1 VIGKLL
7 GNMKNTATAMKF
19 DKKGIPLV
27 VIGLS
32 QAGKSSFV
40 NRIMTGKFEETKPTM
55 GLQFETTEIGD
66 ARFDIFDLGGHVS
79 YRKTIWES
87 YVKLAYGLVFI
98 LDSAN
103 PESFDEAKEEFWRV
117 IDLKDDRDEFLI
129 MFLCNKTDLKESQ
142 DLESVI
148 NHLNLYNLVEKNN
161 ASYQFFKTSMKTG
174 ENIENALKW
183 LKNNTAKLATK
194 RKIDPLMF
202 MIADTDGFPLLEID
216 KIGLEEDPSLLA
228 GFLAAI
234 ESFSQRLFGKTGML
248 QYMVSGDFKY
258 IIKTDEKYIYSMIIA
273 KDESQQEARRQIE
286 LLNEFVKPMEDFS
299 VLESIVV
306 QTLNIDLT
314 EYVIQKGFK

>member
-1 VIGKLL
+1 
-7 GNMKNTATAMKF
+7 MKNTPTAMKF

-40 NRIMTGKFEETKPTM
+40 KRIMTGKFEETKPTM
-55 GLQFETTEIGD
+55 GLQFETTDIGD
-66 ARFDIFDLGGHVS
+66 ARFDIFDLGGHIS

-87 YVKLAYGLVFI
+87 YVKLAYGLVFMI
-98 LDSAN
+98 DSAD
-103 PESFDEAKEEFWRV
+103 PESFDEAKEEFWRIV
-117 IDLKDDRDEFLI
+117 DLKDNRDEFLI
-129 MFLCNKTDLKESQ
+129 LFLCNKADLKESL
-142 DLESVI
+142 DLESII
-148 NHLNLYNLVEKNN
+148 NHLGLYNLAKKEN

-174 ENIENALKW
+174 ENVQNALNW

-202 MIADTDGFPLLEID
+202 MIADIDGFPLLEID

-248 QYMVSGDFKY
+248 QYMVSGDYKY
-258 IIKTDEKYIYSMIIA
+258 IIKTDDQYIYSMIIA
-273 KDESQQEARRQIE
+273 KDESQHEARREIDA
-286 LLNEFVKPMEDFS
+286 LNELVQPMEDFTM
-299 VLESIVV
+299 LESIVV
-306 QTLNIDLT
+306 QVLNIDLS